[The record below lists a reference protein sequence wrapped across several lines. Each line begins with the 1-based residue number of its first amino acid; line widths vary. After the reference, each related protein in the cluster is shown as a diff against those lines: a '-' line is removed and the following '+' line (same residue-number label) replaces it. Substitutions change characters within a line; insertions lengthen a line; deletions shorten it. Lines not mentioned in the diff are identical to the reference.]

1 MGEGAA
7 PVAHYHVGAPCHTC
21 MDSILPEHQ
30 AECRVVRIGGNTPY
44 SVAGIYK
51 LEIDL
56 FADPLKV
63 SNDLIAQ
70 EDPDVSKTDI
80 TGRILL
86 MRPLHE
92 ILAGSL
98 AHYDD
103 SMSSS
108 VQSRL

>member
-7 PVAHYHVGAPCHTC
+7 PVAHYHVGAPGHTC

-56 FADPLKV
+56 FANPFKV

-70 EDPDVSKTDI
+70 EDSDVSKTDI
-80 TGRILL
+80 TGRIPL
-86 MRPLHE
+86 MRALHQ
-92 ILAGSL
+92 ILASPL
-98 AHYDD
+98 THYDD
-103 SMSSS
+103 GMPSS
-108 VQSRL
+108 V